1 MALAMVHAQY
11 IQQIADALRIRGV
24 AGNVEAY
31 DEDSGTTIEEFST
44 DYMAEAI
51 AEIDTAPPVSP
62 VLPPNKH
69 GDKYVLL
76 NHEDL
81 AAIADAIREKNYTQ
95 NTYTV
100 AQMANAILAI
110 DGTVE
115 PPTPEPD
122 YDTDYTN
129 YSFEVI
135 PYLFLKNSASD
146 VWWES
151 GYGVRAQYSAQAGT
165 NMVRF
170 YSVVSGHR
178 YLIFDG
184 SNEVESRTGYLA
196 VGVVP
201 YADVTS
207 HSEIMSCS
215 AWAELESYEIGVH
228 KLPQTNGTLCVKYSD
243 TLRQTTLHVID
254 FTAMLSA
261 QDASGLIISR
271 YARTVNGSHLQ
282 VDWDYDD
289 RDGFVYGAT
298 GNYVLD
304 YFHLTAGHTYR
315 LFYLSDGGSF
325 GLLLC
330 DRDLSTRTSNYLGTF
345 NILGPSSGHD
355 TYTMGDRMLSN
366 IDPDEEYLVIQQST
380 TGNTNFEMYLIDITD
395 FE

>member
-1 MALAMVHAQY
+1 MALAMVYAQY

-24 AGNVEAY
+24 SGNVETY
-31 DEDSGTTIEEFST
+31 DEDSGTTIEEFSIG
-44 DYMAEAI
+44 YMASAI
-51 AEIDTAPPVSP
+51 ETIDTAPPVNPS
-62 VLPPNKH
+62 LPANKH
-69 GDKYVLL
+69 GNRYVLCD
-76 NHEDL
+76 HEDL
-81 AAIADAIREKNYTQ
+81 AAIADTIRDKNYTQ

-110 DGTVE
+110 DGTIE
-115 PPTPEPD
+115 PPAPEPD
-122 YDTDYTN
+122 YDTTYTN

-135 PYLFLKNSASD
+135 PYLYLKNTASD

-151 GYGVRAQYSAQAGT
+151 GYGVRAQYSAQDGT

-170 YSVVSGHR
+170 YQAQSGHR

-184 SNEVESRTGYLA
+184 SNEVETRTGYLA

-215 AWAELESYEIGVH
+215 AWAEVEQYEIGVH

-243 TLRQTTLHVID
+243 SLRQTTLHVID
-254 FTAMLSA
+254 FTAMLNA

-282 VDWDYDD
+282 VDWNYDD

-304 YFHLTAGHTYR
+304 YYHLTEGHTYR
-315 LFYLSDGGSF
+315 LFYLSNGGSF
-325 GLLLC
+325 GLMLC
-330 DRDLSTRTSNYLGTF
+330 DIDLSTRTSNYLGTF
-345 NILGPSSGHD
+345 NILDPESGHD
-355 TYTMGDRMLSN
+355 NYTLGHQMISN
-366 IDPDEEYLVIQQST
+366 IGAGEEYLIIQQST
-380 TGNTNFEMYLIDITD
+380 TGTTNFEMYLIDITD